1 MLYFM
6 PCFFT
11 LGGGILGHAPLDG
24 FFFISLPACS
34 KHRRL
39 LCINA
44 VEPWRPMMHGG
55 LKILSRYWKNA
66 VHTQKNLLNLEWLT
80 GHLRSPSPPFFFE
93 LWKWEI
99 QVRRRESNGLK
110 MDHDLLGFYLEA
122 HFLGEGIPA
131 LDETEQRTVDVCL

>member
-1 MLYFM
+1 MRCI
-6 PCFFT
+6 PRKISSIWN
-11 LGGGILGHAPLDG
+11 GSQAISAP
-24 FFFISLPACS
+24 P
-34 KHRRL
+34 
-39 LCINA
+39 
-44 VEPWRPMMHGG
+44 P
-55 LKILSRYWKNA
+55 
-66 VHTQKNLLNLEWLT
+66 
-80 GHLRSPSPPFFFE
+80 PPFFFE